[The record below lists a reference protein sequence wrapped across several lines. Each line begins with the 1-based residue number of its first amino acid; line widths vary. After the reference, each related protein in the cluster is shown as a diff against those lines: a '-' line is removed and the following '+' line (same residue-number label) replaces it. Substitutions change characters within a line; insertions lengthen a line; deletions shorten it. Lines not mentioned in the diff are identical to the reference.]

1 MKRAVV
7 HATQIEPGTAA
18 HEHSEIIEVHWIP
31 FAEAYEWAMNGQ
43 IRDAK
48 TIIALAR
55 TIALAAVRDSEDV
68 HAATQSFQ
76 AE

>member
-1 MKRAVV
+1 VFAEVLHLF
-7 HATQIEPGTAA
+7 HATGIEPSTAA
-18 HEHSEIIEVHWIP
+18 HEHSEVIEVHWIP

-55 TIALAAVRDSEDV
+55 VFAIGAARKPS
-68 HAATQSFQ
+68 AAGNP
-76 AE
+76 